1 MPPIKVLHG
10 QPTPEELAAVMA
22 VVSARAAAAT
32 AAAAA
37 AARTAG
43 GPVSTWADHASALR
57 RMPRPGPHTWR
68 TSTWAH

>member
-1 MPPIKVLHG
+1 MAPIKVLHG

-22 VVSARAAAAT
+22 VVSARAAAAAL

-37 AARTAG
+37 QRAA
-43 GPVSTWADHASALR
+43 GPVSAWSDRAAAMR
-57 RMPRPGPHTWR
+57 RMPLPGPHSWR

>member
-1 MPPIKVLHG
+1 MAPIKVLHG

-22 VVSARAAAAT
+22 VVSARAAAAS

-37 AARTAG
+37 QRAV
-43 GPVSTWADHASALR
+43 GPVSAWSDRSAAMRPL
-57 RMPRPGPHTWR
+57 PLPGPHSWR